1 MQFLTDTRIDFL
13 GKAKIFTTLSALAV
27 LGSIFLLSTRGVQYG
42 VEFSGGTQL
51 VVRFEKS
58 PAIDD
63 IRSALDSDLAA
74 VIQTF
79 DDPALNQ
86 VLIRIAQPPD
96 AEEELDARAERALAD
111 LAERYPENPVQ
122 EYSSELVGPIVGAAL
137 RRKAIQLTVVALFFQ
152 LLYIGFR
159 FQGVFWGSGA
169 AVAAFH
175 DVIVALGTLSVFGY
189 EITLNVIAA
198 LLTIVG
204 YSVNDTIVIFDRARE
219 NLHQRRKQ
227 PFPELVNQSINQ
239 TLSRTL
245 ITSGT
250 TFFAMMGLYVFGGE
264 VLRGF
269 AFTMVVGVV
278 IGTYSTIF
286 VATPLVVWWQG
297 RRSR

>member
-27 LGSIFLLSTRGVQYG
+27 AGSIFLLSTRGVQYG

-51 VVRFEKS
+51 VVRFEKT

-86 VLIRIAQPPD
+86 VLIRIAQPAE
-96 AEEELDARAERALAD
+96 AEEELDARADRALAD
-111 LAERYPENPVQ
+111 LGERYPENPVL

-159 FQGVFWGSGA
+159 FRGVYWGSGA

-175 DVIVALGTLSVFGY
+175 DVLVALGTLSIFGY

-227 PFPELVNQSINQ
+227 PFRELVNQSINQ

-250 TFFAMMGLYVFGGE
+250 TFFAMMGLYLFGGE

-286 VATPLVVWWQG
+286 VATPLVVWWQE
-297 RRSR
+297 RQSR